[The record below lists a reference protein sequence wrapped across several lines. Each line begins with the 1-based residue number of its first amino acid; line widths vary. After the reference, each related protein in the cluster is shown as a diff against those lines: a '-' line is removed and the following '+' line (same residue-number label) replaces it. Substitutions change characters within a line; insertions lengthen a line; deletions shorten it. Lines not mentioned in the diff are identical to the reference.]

1 MVIDQALSPY
11 TPRVSL
17 LKSLKEGAPM
27 FKELF
32 QYRDLLF
39 MLTFR
44 DIRIRYKQAVMGFL
58 WAIFMPLIAV
68 AAGVLIKKAMAVI
81 SGQYVDARGIIS
93 ISVKVLPWTF
103 FVSALRFAVQS
114 LVGNSS
120 LIAKIY
126 FPRAVLP
133 MASVLAC
140 FFDFSIAV
148 IVLSVVLAIFKFG
161 VSIHILW
168 LPVLII
174 LLFLFTAGLA
184 LFLSAANLFFRD
196 IKYIVEIILMFGIF
210 FTPVFYDASQFGD
223 WEILLLLNPVGS
235 ILEAINYAVVL
246 KEMPHLMWLGYS
258 AASSALMLLIGGVF
272 FHKNEPSFAE
282 NI

>member
-1 MVIDQALSPY
+1 
-11 TPRVSL
+11 
-17 LKSLKEGAPM
+17 M

-44 DIRIRYKQAVMGFL
+44 DIRIRYKQAAMGFL
-58 WAIFMPLIAV
+58 WAIFMPLVAV
-68 AAGVLIKKAMAVI
+68 AAGILIKKAMAVI
-81 SGQYVDARGIIS
+81 SGQYVEPKSIVS

-103 FVSALRFAVQS
+103 FVSSLRFSVQS

-120 LIAKIY
+120 LVTKIY

-140 FFDFSIAV
+140 LFDLSIAT
-148 IVLSVVLAIFKFG
+148 IVLIIVLTIVKFG
-161 VSIHILW
+161 ISIYILW
-168 LPVLII
+168 LPLLIL

-196 IKYIVEIILMFGIF
+196 IKYVVETILMFGIF
-210 FTPVFYDASQFGD
+210 FTPVFYNAEQFGN
-223 WEILLLLNPVGS
+223 WQILLLLNPVGS
-235 ILEAINYAVVL
+235 ILEGVRHAVVL
-246 KEMPHLMWLGYS
+246 KDMPHLIWMGYA
-258 AASSALMLLIGGVF
+258 AASSLAMFTIGWLF
-272 FHKNEPSFAE
+272 FHKNEPYFAE